1 MGKQSSRQKHNLIW
15 TSGTCMQRQIP
26 KEVWEGW
33 VSQHPETWQV
43 FVLLLRNRIWKT
55 VVCKKSLFKAA
66 NLAWLPTDYM
76 KFQLYISFS
85 LSYWPKTLVMK
96 TVESWLYKQSANSAV
111 IEVFNR
117 KPTASPASIRKQASE
132 GAIWLRKNPKPNG
145 VLNSRT
151 NNALFPRSFLS
162 MDSPMRKRDKLFPPV
177 N

>member
-96 TVESWLYKQSANSAV
+96 TVESWLYRVQTLLSLKYSTGNLLLLQ
-111 IEVFNR
+111 
-117 KPTASPASIRKQASE
+117 QASE
-132 GAIWLRKNPKPNG
+132 NKHLKGPFGSERTPNQME
-145 VLNSRT
+145 
-151 NNALFPRSFLS
+151 F
-162 MDSPMRKRDKLFPPV
+162 
-177 N
+177 